1 MAVCGIFDVFSQGSN
16 KREGKKGEES
26 IFKVS
31 VGSNFSGSG
40 SLLAGGLLHLQKLE
54 RSDLKTLCV

>member
-31 VGSNFSGSG
+31 VGSNFSGS